1 LFLKAFN
8 RALEDDL
15 SSPRALAELWR
26 LLRDTETA
34 PADALAAA
42 FDMDGALGLD
52 LAKAAAPDTEE
63 TDGDLVKEIESLIE
77 ERIAAK
83 KAKDF
88 AKADGIRNSLKERG
102 IILEDGPAGT
112 VWRKF

>member
-1 LFLKAFN
+1 M
-8 RALEDDL
+8 EDDL
-15 SSPRALAELWR
+15 SSPRALAELWG
-26 LLRDTETA
+26 LLRDTEIA

-42 FDMDGALGLD
+42 FDMDKVLGLG
-52 LAKAAAPDTEE
+52 LERAANKENGADE
-63 TDGDLVKEIESLIE
+63 GLVKEVEALIE
-77 ERIAAK
+77 ERAGAK

-112 VWRKF
+112 VWRQV